1 MKQLL
6 LLLLLLGALQQAWGQ
21 NFEYARDYP
30 AISRTTGKPAN
41 HFFYDSLKNRFTR
54 SSSLLSSEEL
64 IALQI
69 GYTQRPEYNPYGD
82 IDLDRTFIRAANWPE
97 TDTTVMYGT
106 AYLKKNPVSLSATYS
121 LWKVCETRHDAA
133 LSEKYKAQFQAL
145 INAILSTGDGT
156 VAHPYFVV
164 GPIDGQIL
172 IRQYWQATIGVMG
185 SGRDKQRNFLDMLDM
200 TSTDG
205 KSKTVNFV
213 IEHAVKRM

>member
-1 MKQLL
+1 MKRLL
-6 LLLLLLGALQQAWGQ
+6 LLFLLFGAWQQACGQ
-21 NFEYARDYP
+21 SFEYARDYP
-30 AISRTTGKPAN
+30 TISKATGKSTT

-54 SSSLLSSEEL
+54 SSSLLSNEEL

-82 IDLDRTFIRAANWPE
+82 IDLDRTFISAASWAE

-106 AYLKKNPVSLSATYS
+106 AYLQKNPVSLSATYA
-121 LWKVCETRHDAA
+121 LWKVYETRHNAA
-133 LSEKYKAQFQAL
+133 LSGKYKVQFQAL

-200 TSTDG
+200 TSADG

-213 IEHAVKRM
+213 IQHAVARM